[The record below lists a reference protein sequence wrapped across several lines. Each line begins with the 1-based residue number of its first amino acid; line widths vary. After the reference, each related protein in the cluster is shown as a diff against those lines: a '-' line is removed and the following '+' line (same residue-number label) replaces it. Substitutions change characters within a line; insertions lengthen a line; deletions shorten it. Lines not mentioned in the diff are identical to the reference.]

1 MRTPLDKEC
10 SCGKVL
16 KLIGSS
22 SSGYHTQCECNKIG
36 YFDDT
41 KGNEINNQSQFD
53 WVTPDSF
60 IINKK

>member
-1 MRTPLDKEC
+1 MRKPLGEKC
-10 SCGKVL
+10 SCGTGL
-16 KLIGSS
+16 TLIGSP

-53 WVTPDSF
+53 WVTSDSF